1 MYHPLQTGSK
11 DSDKKLSSDG
21 DKDSS
26 SSSTSAAADSKT
38 ADSSDKT
45 SETTANNAAAADKK
59 QDKEKSTEPD
69 GPVSMNVIVLSVCLH
84 QVCKSR
90 GENVMYICSCSMLKV
105 L

>member
-1 MYHPLQTGSK
+1 M
-11 DSDKKLSSDG
+11 SSEG

-45 SETTANNAAAADKK
+45 SETTANNTAAADKK

-69 GPVSMNVIVLSVCLH
+69 GPVSMNVIVLSARLR
-84 QVCKSR
+84 QVCKIR
-90 GENVMYICSCSMLKV
+90 GDNVMYICSCSKLNI

>member
-1 MYHPLQTGSK
+1 MSNE
-11 DSDKKLSSDG
+11 G

-69 GPVSMNVIVLSVCLH
+69 GPVSMNVIVLSARLH
-84 QVCKSR
+84 QVCKIR
-90 GENVMYICSCSMLKV
+90 GENVMYICSCRMMNIL
-105 L
+105 

>member
-1 MYHPLQTGSK
+1 M
-11 DSDKKLSSDG
+11 SSEG

-26 SSSTSAAADSKT
+26 SSSTSAAAADSKT

-69 GPVSMNVIVLSVCLH
+69 GPVSMNVIVLSTRLH
-84 QVCKSR
+84 QVCKIR
-90 GENVMYICSCSMLKV
+90 GENVMYICLCRMINIL
-105 L
+105 

>member
-1 MYHPLQTGSK
+1 M
-11 DSDKKLSSDG
+11 SSEG

-26 SSSTSAAADSKT
+26 SSSTSAAAADSKT

-69 GPVSMNVIVLSVCLH
+69 GPVRMNVIVLSTRLH
-84 QVCKSR
+84 QVCKIR
-90 GENVMYICSCSMLKV
+90 GENVMYICLCRMINIL
-105 L
+105 